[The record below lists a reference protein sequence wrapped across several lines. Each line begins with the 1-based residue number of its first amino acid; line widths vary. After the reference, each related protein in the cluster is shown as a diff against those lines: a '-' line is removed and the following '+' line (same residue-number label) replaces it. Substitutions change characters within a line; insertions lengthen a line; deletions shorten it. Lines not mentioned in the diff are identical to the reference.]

1 MIFNETILAHKFSL
15 GFFPTPLH
23 LLKRLSEQFGYQIY
37 IKRDDQTGLATGGNK
52 TRKLEYLIQEALDEG
67 YDTVITAGAQ
77 QSNHCRQTAAACV
90 TAGLECHLLLNKKK
104 PKTFQ
109 GNLLLDN
116 LLGANLH
123 FSTKNKK
130 GRNEDLNELK
140 TSLEKKGKKVY
151 LIPIGG
157 SNFTGSLGYVS
168 AMKELSVQ
176 LSQENIK
183 KPYIFFATSSGGTQ
197 SGIMLGEKLFHTDT
211 ILMPVQIDKVKDY
224 ELSLEN
230 EILDILQEGEI
241 KLQLSKTFKLN
252 DIPVIKGYNF
262 AEYGQLT
269 DNERYAINLLAK
281 TEGILLDPVYTGR
294 AFFGM
299 IDILKN
305 KKIPAGSNVIFWH
318 TGGTPA
324 LFEYSEEL

>member
-1 MIFNETILAHKFSL
+1 MPYKNILSHKFNL

-23 LLKRLSEQFGYQIY
+23 FLKNLSEQFDYHIY

-52 TRKLEYLIQEALDEG
+52 TRKLEYLIREAFDGG

-90 TAGLECHLLLNKKK
+90 LAGLECHLLLNKDK
-104 PKTFQ
+104 PETFQ

-130 GRNEDLNELK
+130 GRNEDLKELK
-140 TSLEKKGKKVY
+140 TSLEKRGKKVY

-157 SNFTGSLGYVS
+157 SNYTGSLGYVS

-197 SGIMLGEKLFHTDT
+197 SGMMLGEKLFNIET
-211 ILMPVQIDKVKDY
+211 ILMPVQIDKVKDNQ
-224 ELSLEN
+224 LSLEN
-230 EILDILQEGEI
+230 EVLKILQEGEI
-241 KLQLSKTFKLN
+241 KFQLSKTFKLN

-281 TEGILLDPVYTGR
+281 TEGIFLDPVYTGR

-299 IDILKN
+299 TDILKN
-305 KKIPAGSNVIFWH
+305 KKIPAGSNIIFWH

-324 LFEYSEEL
+324 LFEYSEGL

>member
-1 MIFNETILAHKFSL
+1 MPDKNILSHKFNL

-23 LLKRLSEQFGYQIY
+23 FLKNLSERFDYQIY

-52 TRKLEYLIQEALDEG
+52 TRKLEYLIREALDGG

-90 TAGLECHLLLNKKK
+90 LAGLECHLLLNKDK

-123 FSTKNKK
+123 FSTKIKK
-130 GRNEDLNELK
+130 GRNEDLKELK
-140 TSLEKKGKKVY
+140 TSLEKRGKKVY

-157 SNFTGSLGYVS
+157 SNYTGSLGYVS

-197 SGIMLGEKLFHTDT
+197 CGMMLGEKLFNIETT
-211 ILMPVQIDKVKDY
+211 LMPVQIDKIKDNQ
-224 ELSLEN
+224 LSLEN
-230 EILDILQEGEI
+230 EVLKILQEGEI
-241 KLQLSKTFKLN
+241 KFQLSKTFKLN
-252 DIPVIKGYNF
+252 DIPVIKGYNL

-281 TEGILLDPVYTGR
+281 TEGIFLDPVYTGR

-299 IDILKN
+299 TDILKN

-324 LFEYSEEL
+324 LFEYSEGL

>member
-1 MIFNETILAHKFSL
+1 MPVNNILSRKFNL

-23 LLKRLSEQFGYQIY
+23 LLKKLSEQFDYQIY

-52 TRKLEYLIQEALDEG
+52 TRKLEYLIQKALDEG
-67 YDTVITAGAQ
+67 CDTVITAGAQ

-90 TAGLECHLLLNKKK
+90 LAGLECHLLLNNNK
-104 PKTFQ
+104 PKIFQ

-130 GRNEDLNELK
+130 GRNEDLKELK

-176 LSQENIK
+176 LFEENIK
-183 KPYIFFATSSGGTQ
+183 NPYIFFATSSGGTQ
-197 SGIMLGEKLFHTDT
+197 SGMMLGESLFNTDT
-211 ILMPVQIDKVKDY
+211 ILMPVQIDKIKDY

-230 EILDILQEGEI
+230 EIFKILQESEK

-252 DIPVIKGYNF
+252 DISVIKGYNY

-269 DNERYAINLLAK
+269 DNEKYAINLLAK
-281 TEGILLDPVYTGR
+281 TEGIFLDPVYTGR

-299 IDILKN
+299 IDILQN